1 LRLRALAALVL
12 FVCLSV
18 RPTGA
23 GGATITVTPAVV
35 PTASDND
42 FTRIQNALDGAGSG
56 DTIVLLG
63 TFNFTEANAAASWAL
78 GNAARPRRSVS
89 IH

>member
-1 LRLRALAALVL
+1 MRLRALAALVL

-42 FTRIQNALDGAGSG
+42 FTRIQNAQPGGMKG
-56 DTIVLLG
+56 TIIQVPVLEAI
-63 TFNFTEANAAASWAL
+63 TTE
-78 GNAARPRRSVS
+78 
-89 IH
+89 